1 MVTSGLPDACRTD
14 ALGGYLAGRSY
25 PLSLF
30 IFGWC
35 SISAASLIFLWQ
47 VLDSV
52 LSALP
57 LWSCVF
63 SYLCVLPL
71 LYYFLLCVISPCK
84 LMFCFP
90 YVCFI
95 SAGYLTYTRH
105 FWWFLFLSLGCT
117 SKDLRVLNGF
127 CGTRSI
133 FHVVL
138 VKEMDRCRFLGRS
151 TGLVYGRPILGDLVL
166 ALMVLFSLLSF
177 LLCLCFEPPSW

>member
-1 MVTSGLPDACRTD
+1 MRAAPTPWEGIW
-14 ALGGYLAGRSY
+14 LGGRIHCPCSSLVDVLF
-25 PLSLF
+25 PLPPWSSFDKYWTQYCQLF
-30 IFGWC
+30 LCDLVSFHTYVFSHCYIIFC
-35 SISAASLIFLWQ
+35 C
-47 VLDSV
+47 V
-52 LSALP
+52 LSHPA
-57 LWSCVF
+57 
-63 SYLCVLPL
+63 
-71 LYYFLLCVISPCK
+71 K